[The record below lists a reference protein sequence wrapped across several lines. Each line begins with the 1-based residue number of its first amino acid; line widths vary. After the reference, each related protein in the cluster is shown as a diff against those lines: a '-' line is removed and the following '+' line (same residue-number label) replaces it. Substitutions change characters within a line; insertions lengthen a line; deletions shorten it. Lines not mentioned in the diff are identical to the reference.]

1 MQNAFFCDKILKNI
15 YIKERNVTMS
25 IVLASK
31 SPRRKELLGL
41 LDLDFKVITA
51 DIDETINPS
60 LPVNDEIARLS
71 FEKASAVSKIAE
83 KNSVIIS
90 ADTVVVFNERVMGKP
105 KDAADAEDM
114 LCNLSGNTHSVI
126 TAVTVMNGDKVLTK
140 TVNTSV
146 TFRKLSAGEIRDYIA
161 TGEPFDKAGGY
172 GIQGRASKFV
182 SRIDGDYFS
191 VVGLPVCTLSE
202 MLKNFNID

>member
-71 FEKASAVSKIAE
+71 FEKASAVSKIA
-83 KNSVIIS
+83 
-90 ADTVVVFNERVMGKP
+90 
-105 KDAADAEDM
+105 
-114 LCNLSGNTHSVI
+114 
-126 TAVTVMNGDKVLTK
+126 
-140 TVNTSV
+140 
-146 TFRKLSAGEIRDYIA
+146 
-161 TGEPFDKAGGY
+161 
-172 GIQGRASKFV
+172 
-182 SRIDGDYFS
+182 
-191 VVGLPVCTLSE
+191 
-202 MLKNFNID
+202 